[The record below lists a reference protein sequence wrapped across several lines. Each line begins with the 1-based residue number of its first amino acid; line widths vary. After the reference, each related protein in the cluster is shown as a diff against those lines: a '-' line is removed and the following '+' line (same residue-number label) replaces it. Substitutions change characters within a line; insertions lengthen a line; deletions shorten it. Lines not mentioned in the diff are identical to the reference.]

1 MTIHLLAT
9 GGTIAGKR
17 LPSGEVAPGLTAGE
31 IVARMPS
38 VPSGVSVTSEDF
50 MQIASGF
57 IGFAEM
63 LGIAKRVREIS
74 GAGSADGVI
83 ITHGTGTLEQTAYFL
98 DVTLAGESPVV
109 VTGAMR
115 NPTLPSDDGPLNLLN
130 ALHVAAS
137 PDSRGLGVLVTMNGR
152 IHAARDV
159 MKVHSMH
166 VDAFQSPEFGPIG
179 SIDEQHVFYARRPFK
194 RLPAV
199 MPEQVTAR
207 VEWVPYAVDSGDL
220 LLEAA
225 LGTRVDGLVV
235 EGGRMGGH
243 RLDLLT
249 ELMARGV
256 TVVLANPYPAGRLHR
271 DTYRHKGGEA
281 HLLELGFI
289 YAGTP
294 ALKARIKLAVLLS
307 AGLGRDRIRELFH
320 MEWQ

>member
-1 MTIHLLAT
+1 
-9 GGTIAGKR
+9 
-17 LPSGEVAPGLTAGE
+17 
-31 IVARMPS
+31 MPS
-38 VPSGVSVTSEDF
+38 VPSGVSVTAEDF

-207 VEWVPYAVDSGDL
+207 VEWVPYAVDTGDL

>member
-1 MTIHLLAT
+1 
-9 GGTIAGKR
+9 
-17 LPSGEVAPGLTAGE
+17 
-31 IVARMPS
+31 MPS
-38 VPSGVSVTSEDF
+38 VPSGVSVTAEDF

-207 VEWVPYAVDSGDL
+207 VEWVPYAVDTGDL

-281 HLLELGFI
+281 HLLELRFI
-289 YAGTP
+289 YAGTR

-307 AGLGRDRIRELFH
+307 AGLGRVRTRELFH

>member
-1 MTIHLLAT
+1 
-9 GGTIAGKR
+9 
-17 LPSGEVAPGLTAGE
+17 
-31 IVARMPS
+31 MPS

-63 LGIAKRVREIS
+63 LGIAKRVREIC
-74 GAGSADGVI
+74 GAGSADGVT

-98 DVTLAGESPVV
+98 DVTLSEESPVV

-207 VEWVPYAVDSGDL
+207 VEWVPYAVDTGDL

>member
-1 MTIHLLAT
+1 
-9 GGTIAGKR
+9 
-17 LPSGEVAPGLTAGE
+17 
-31 IVARMPS
+31 MPS
-38 VPSGVSVTSEDF
+38 VPSGVSVTAEDF

-243 RLDLLT
+243 HLDLLT

-281 HLLELGFI
+281 YLLELGFI

>member
-1 MTIHLLAT
+1 
-9 GGTIAGKR
+9 
-17 LPSGEVAPGLTAGE
+17 
-31 IVARMPS
+31 MPS